1 MISCSNAPQSLPNKQ
16 IKNKTCRVVIKYP
29 NKNWTPR
36 NASWT
41 FDSISKPK
49 PAWAVK
55 FHPVLRGTKL
65 SGRCVSYPKMHCT
78 HLARFSSVRG
88 SCTEWGLSCGTMW
101 WHQLLNQKTRS
112 LVRPSGKAAAE
123 AGARPGNIKDFFCAR
138 AWISVQWRS
147 QLTMWQA
154 QASFGTCV
162 TENNV
167 VTCPQLSRQPAVK
180 VYLHQGPLEQ
190 QLRVSYPRE
199 SLLASCKATQVQLL
213 LNRDMR

>member
-16 IKNKTCRVVIKYP
+16 TKNKTCRVVIKYP

-41 FDSISKPK
+41 SDSISKPK

-138 AWISVQWRS
+138 AWISVQWREGASS
-147 QLTMWQA
+147 QCDRLKPALALVLLKIMWWPVPNSA
-154 QASFGTCV
+154 G
-162 TENNV
+162 N
-167 VTCPQLSRQPAVK
+167 QLWRFI
-180 VYLHQGPLEQ
+180 
-190 QLRVSYPRE
+190 
-199 SLLASCKATQVQLL
+199 CT
-213 LNRDMR
+213 RDHLSNS